1 MQLQVL
7 KQIQKAYRLLT
18 KPTRT
23 RTNFPHKKSWQKV
36 ISQL

>member
-1 MQLQVL
+1 MQLQVF
-7 KQIQKAYRLLT
+7 KKIQKAYRFLT

-23 RTNFPHKKSWQKV
+23 RTCFPHKKSWQKV